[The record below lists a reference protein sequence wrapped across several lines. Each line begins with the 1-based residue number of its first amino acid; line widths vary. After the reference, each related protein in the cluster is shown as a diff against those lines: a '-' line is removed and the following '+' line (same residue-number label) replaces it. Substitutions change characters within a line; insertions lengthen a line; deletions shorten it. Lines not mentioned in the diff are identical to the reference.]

1 MLERTK
7 MLIGFVPIYG
17 TIANVAICAYEG
29 KTDEVI
35 LNIVMAPLDLLPGV
49 KQAAAAAK
57 QGAKSVFKSA
67 LNSTLKSIG
76 KSAVKGGV
84 SVAKAEAKSVG
95 K

>member
-7 MLIGFVPIYG
+7 MLIGFIPIVG
-17 TIANVAICAYEG
+17 TIANVAICAAEG

-35 LNIVMAPLDLLPGV
+35 LNIVMTPLDFIPGG
-49 KQAAAAAK
+49 KQAATAAK

-67 LNSTLKSIG
+67 LNSTLKRLG
-76 KSAVKGGV
+76 KNVVKGGV
-84 SVAKAEAKSVG
+84 NVAKAEAKSVG